1 MNKKIRFTKNVE
13 FLRPFIKGLGRQVP
27 LRHLK
32 YVRGYRVKKGFIERS
47 DASIIRYS
55 KKHYTIN
62 VLVEELVHRQHQ
74 YKTIER
80 ALLHFAHELAH
91 LREWEHT
98 PAHFALQSKILLHFA
113 DILKQLKVEDHSRR
127 TNTL

>member
-1 MNKKIRFTKNVE
+1 MKPTIKFTKNVE
-13 FLRPFIKGLGRQVP
+13 FLRPFIKGLGRKVP

-47 DASIIRYS
+47 DASILRYS

-62 VLVEELVHRQHQ
+62 VLIEELVHRKHQH
-74 YKTIER
+74 KTIER

-98 PAHFALQSKILLHFA
+98 PKHFALQSEILLHFA
-113 DILKQLKVEDHSRR
+113 TMLKKLNIKDHSRR